1 MKEVLRERLEPVD
14 DVARQGSRSRNQR
27 NAINPEPCTLQAR
40 GVVTRSREIPR
51 HASVPIN
58 AAAIQ
63 SLNQC
68 RLDLA
73 YTAMASAFG
82 HEAPTGFQRAVHGG
96 DHGIGTFYPV
106 QHRVAEHRIELFP
119 ERERFGIHHVCIQPK
134 HSRSLDLR
142 SAGIDRDDLTLQIDE
157 LFRERP
163 VSTTQ
168 VENPFAS
175 PGCQRLQDRRS
186 QVGHKARIARVGGGV
201 PGLR

>member
-1 MKEVLRERLEPVD
+1 MWLLLGRSMRPAPATPPLCDVPIVTLSDCVFGVDLGCGKSQSDVVRHPGSRAVEQLWFECGTDLFQILHPRDTSKAMKEVLRERLEPVD

-73 YTAMASAFG
+73 YTAMASVFG

-106 QHRVAEHRIELFP
+106 QHRVA
-119 ERERFGIHHVCIQPK
+119 
-134 HSRSLDLR
+134 
-142 SAGIDRDDLTLQIDE
+142 
-157 LFRERP
+157 
-163 VSTTQ
+163 
-168 VENPFAS
+168 
-175 PGCQRLQDRRS
+175 
-186 QVGHKARIARVGGGV
+186 
-201 PGLR
+201 